1 MVTTMAKACGV
12 WDVGYE
18 GKSVEEL
25 IEMLLGWQIATLV
38 DVRLN
43 AISRKKGFSKKALKA
58 AVEEAGVGYLHL
70 PALGNPK
77 DNRAG
82 FAAPGSP
89 AAVEA
94 HERFR
99 CCINTD
105 EAHEALE
112 TVGDLARSGRVAL
125 LCFEADHR
133 TCHRS
138 LIAQTLRDQS
148 LLPA

>member
-1 MVTTMAKACGV
+1 MTEACGV

-25 IEMLLGWQIATLV
+25 IEILLGWQVATLV

-43 AISRKKGFSKKALKA
+43 AISRKKGFSKKALRSA
-58 AVEEAGVGYLHL
+58 LEEAGMGYLHL

-82 FAAPGSP
+82 FASPGTP
-89 AAVEA
+89 AADEA

-99 CCINTD
+99 HCID
-105 EAHEALE
+105 SAEAHEALQIVE
-112 TVGDLARSGRVAL
+112 DLAQAGGVAL

-138 LIAQTLRDQS
+138 LIAQTLRDRS
-148 LLPA
+148 LLSF